1 MAVLNAPS
9 PTVPG
14 GHLQYRHQLRRF
26 GALMG
31 LAVPAIALALG
42 GLLLWWGDSALRGSG
57 GFLLTAM
64 AAPTMLLLGV
74 PVAGGT
80 PRYIVAGVTSLILWM
95 AIGVWASRR
104 ATHRVVASWRDWWRE
119 YLWLA
124 GPVWLGATVA
134 FVVAYKLVL

>member
-1 MAVLNAPS
+1 MAVLSAPT
-9 PTVPG
+9 PTVPR
-14 GHLQYRHQLRRF
+14 GHLEYRHRLRRF
-26 GALMG
+26 GAMMG
-31 LAVPAIALALG
+31 LAAPATAFAVGGALLAG
-42 GLLLWWGDSALRGSG
+42 GGSAVRGAS

-80 PRYIVAGVTSLILWM
+80 PRYLLAGATSLVLWL
-95 AIGVWASRR
+95 AIGAWASRR

-134 FVVAYKLVL
+134 FAVAYKVVL